1 MCTTIFSFESRKIDI
16 YKFGQNQNKLAQF
29 RPAQFRRLYGVN
41 LGFLFNTSVFL
52 DPSKVHHLLKRTT
65 LKKRVYFTSLE
76 QMTRYDFILINNAL
90 FLIFKMYWKETG
102 KPPLLT
108 KKKELFEGAEDTLR
122 TLGELKIRIQ

>member
-1 MCTTIFSFESRKIDI
+1 MT
-16 YKFGQNQNKLAQF
+16 KF
-29 RPAQFRRLYGVN
+29 
-41 LGFLFNTSVFL
+41 
-52 DPSKVHHLLKRTT
+52 
-65 LKKRVYFTSLE
+65 
-76 QMTRYDFILINNAL
+76 DFILINNAL